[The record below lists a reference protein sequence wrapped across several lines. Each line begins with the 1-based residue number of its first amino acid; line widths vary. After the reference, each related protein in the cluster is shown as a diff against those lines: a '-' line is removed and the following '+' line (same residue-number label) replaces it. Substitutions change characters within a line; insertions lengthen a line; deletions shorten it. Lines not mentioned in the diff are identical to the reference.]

1 MPGSRPIAVAM
12 PPSRRSRLL
21 PSLLAGCLLS
31 QAAVACQPDAE
42 VALAALNRLRQE
54 ARRCGN
60 QDFAAAGPLRWN
72 PLLLDSA
79 QHYAKDL
86 AQRDRIDHVGEAARS
101 LRLRLADA
109 GYAMKSA
116 GENLAGGPETLDEVI
131 ATWLA
136 SPGHCE
142 NLMWPSFSEA
152 GLACVT
158 GPGQLQR
165 YWVLHLA
172 EPTRAG
178 FVRPTTTAPLR
189 SRSKP

>member
-1 MPGSRPIAVAM
+1 MS
-12 PPSRRSRLL
+12 PSRRSRLL

-31 QAAVACQPDAE
+31 QAAAACQPDAE
-42 VALAALNRLRQE
+42 MALAALNRLRQE
-54 ARRCGN
+54 ARRCGS
-60 QDFAAAGPLRWN
+60 QDFAAAGPLRWS

-131 ATWLA
+131 TTWLA

-152 GLACVT
+152 GLSCVT

-172 EPTRAG
+172 EPTL
-178 FVRPTTTAPLR
+178 VRSSRGR
-189 SRSKP
+189 SP